1 MGARSRPRRLRR
13 LALGVAIGLSSGSL
27 LAPSAGAA
35 QGTGPTATALQSY
48 VAAVEPI
55 RDGVNRL
62 LDTADPLLARWR
74 DHRITG
80 AQAAAAMTALEQRF
94 AAYTVQI
101 NALEPADPT
110 LQQINA
116 PYAHTYLFE
125 DAYLRALAAALPSR
139 AFASLPHTAAQQR
152 AAIVVWRK
160 QVEALGRALHVRLP
174 ADLEHAGRGDI
185 APSPTGS

>member
-1 MGARSRPRRLRR
+1 MGARPRMRRRL
-13 LALGVAIGLSSGSL
+13 LLGVAAWVASAWL
-27 LAPSAGAA
+27 LVPPAAAAPSD
-35 QGTGPTATALQSY
+35 GPTPAALREY
-48 VAAVEPI
+48 VAAIEPV

-62 LDTADPLLARWR
+62 LDTADPLLERWR

-80 AQAAAAMTALEQRF
+80 AQAAAAMGALEQRF

-110 LQQINA
+110 LQRINA
-116 PYAHTYLFE
+116 PYAHTYLLE

-139 AFASLPHTAAQQR
+139 SFASLPRTAAQQR
-152 AAIVVWRK
+152 ATIVVWRT
-160 QVEALGRALHVRLP
+160 QVEALGRALHVALP
-174 ADLEHAGRGDI
+174 ADLQHAGRGDI